1 MLWSFQQKS
10 IKSGLPPG
18 TPVYIGEKKPKN
30 TRITVIEY
38 DEATLIQ
45 KEVKTVEECLPFK
58 DSAKVTWFKIVGLKQ
73 IKLLEQLGDHFKL
86 HPLVIE
92 DIVNTTQR
100 SKIEDYGD
108 FLFIVVRDVNYDEDE
123 IQSNQISIVLG
134 TNFVISFQ
142 ERQEVLLQPILERIQ
157 NSRGIIRRMKN
168 DFLAY
173 TILDTVLDNYFVVME
188 KISDKIELL
197 EDELVSN
204 PTQDTLHKIHHLK
217 QNLIVLRKSIWPFRE
232 VVSRMERGRFGLI
245 DEKLILYIRDI
256 YDHSIQVM
264 ETVETYRD
272 MLSGMLDIYL
282 SSVSN
287 RMNEVMKV
295 LTIIATIFI
304 PLTLIAGIYGMNF
317 RFMPELEIPLAYPLV
332 WLSMAVIG
340 LIMLVFFRQKRW
352 I

>member
-1 MLWSFQQKS
+1 MPRIFRKQST
-10 IKSGLPPG
+10 KSGLPPG
-18 TPVYIGEKKPKN
+18 TPVYIGDKQPRE

-38 DEATLIQ
+38 DKKGVLE
-45 KEVKTVEECLPFK
+45 KEVKTIEDCLEYK
-58 DSAKVTWFKIVGLKQ
+58 DSPKVTWFRIIGLKQ
-73 IKLLEQLGDHFKL
+73 IQLLEQFGEHFRL

-108 FLFIVVRDVNYDEDE
+108 YLFIVVKNVDFNEE
-123 IQSNQISIVLG
+123 QIESNQISIILG
-134 TNFVISFQ
+134 PNYVISFQ
-142 ERQEVLLQPILERIQ
+142 EQQEAVFEPFLDRIRKD
-157 NSRGIIRRMKN
+157 SGIIRRMKN

-173 TILDTVLDNYFVVME
+173 SILDAVLDNYFVVIE
-188 KISDKIELL
+188 KLSDKIEVL

-204 PTQDTLHKIHHLK
+204 LTQDTLHEIHRLK
-217 QNLIVLRKSIWPFRE
+217 QNMIILRKSIWPFRE
-232 VVSRMERGRFGLI
+232 VVSRMERSRHSLFDESTLI
-245 DEKLILYIRDI
+245 YIRDI

-304 PLTLIAGIYGMNF
+304 PLTLVVGIYGMNF
-317 RFMPELEIPLAYPLV
+317 QFMPELAIAWAYPAV
-332 WLSMAVIG
+332 WLAMIIIG
-340 LIMLVFFRQKRW
+340 LIMLVFFRRKRW